1 MVPSVF
7 GSLSEN
13 GYFYDPV
20 ERGMVKLCILTNS
33 EQFIY
38 QILYNLFRCRDIL
51 HAVVGKT
58 SG

>member
-20 ERGMVKLCILTNS
+20 ERGTVG
-33 EQFIY
+33 Y
-38 QILYNLFRCRDIL
+38 L
-51 HAVVGKT
+51 HT
-58 SG
+58 LLITINMINEY